1 MKWLD
6 LILLFSGSMPKNH
19 LSLLN
24 KNDVPVTVILHVV
37 HEISLHTVQGYKQC
51 LVVLKVSRRLGRQ
64 SILDPAPCTRPW
76 KTMPCT
82 KRFSGR
88 EAPNADAANLPL
100 LWSDNEASECESS
113 STSQADP
120 LTYIQIDYNGNRGTR
135 QATIEKCKERSRTW
149 KFDRQFWRGDFL
161 MLQSGL
167 VNEHVM

>member
-24 KNDVPVTVILHVV
+24 KNAVPVTVILHVV
-37 HEISLHTVQGYKQC
+37 HEISLHTVLVQGYKQC

-82 KRFSGR
+82 KRFLNQVPRHRRIPLHTFKLIQVTMETEELDKEESK
-88 EAPNADAANLPL
+88 NARNDLEYGNLTV
-100 LWSDNEASECESS
+100 N
-113 STSQADP
+113 
-120 LTYIQIDYNGNRGTR
+120 
-135 QATIEKCKERSRTW
+135 
-149 KFDRQFWRGDFL
+149 FDEVIF
-161 MLQSGL
+161 
-167 VNEHVM
+167 